1 MYRPMLS
8 LLSSLLLCSCVF
20 VPVTAQKQT
29 YYDKCKMAT
38 KKLTVQPK
46 IRAKYSMCDEQALL
60 QDVIPCLI
68 GNGLVGSISF
78 VVSGSIMVIGNT
90 IHWMEYQS
98 GCDPKINKYHNL
110 GLAPENT

>member
-1 MYRPMLS
+1 
-8 LLSSLLLCSCVF
+8 
-20 VPVTAQKQT
+20 
-29 YYDKCKMAT
+29 MAT